1 MNSLMKYLMLICCLF
16 VCSGSMLAAEAVDLQ
31 EWQIRGRSETLLE
44 WQDVSGNSGSSI
56 DEGTTWRQELSLALQ
71 KKVENG
77 TIGLDLR
84 GRATN
89 NEQVDNRDAR
99 LMYLHGYLR
108 TEKLH
113 LELGDVAGSY
123 NPMVLSTSVK
133 GAKVAY
139 RTGSRDSGWD
149 FSLIGGIQKPSWEQ
163 AYDSSADESVDRY
176 VTGVDATW
184 KHAPAQSIGASV
196 SYVKDDSA
204 TVRSGDTLTTN
215 PTEAKTAGV
224 EWNWRFNRYLSL
236 RGESAFTRSD
246 EDTTDNNGADDAG
259 AIRIKLYTKPIPRA
273 LRVNFLY
280 ERLEPEFKPII
291 ASASADRERF
301 ENDTEWMINR
311 ELKVRLTLK
320 HSHDNL
326 DGQLSDTLTTR
337 DAVLY
342 FTYRPNWMKRGDLGL
357 RMQGKRSTGRGS
369 DQNMQIFEAD
379 FTNRPKSGWRYGAGV
394 IYTLIDDNAASA
406 EDQKIST
413 LRGTL
418 GWKKRLTDDHMV
430 RVTVRLDGNYI
441 DKNSGD
447 QTALG
452 GRLDLGYDAGNLWSM
467 DLFASTKNNGNDAT
481 ADTQYINYQF
491 RTDYHPGSDRSKS
504 IRFSAERRE
513 YESDD
518 STTDQDY
525 QEHLVKLSYL
535 FTF

>member
-16 VCSGSMLAAEAVDLQ
+16 VCSGSMLAAEAVDIQ

-418 GWKKRLTDDHMV
+418 GWKKRLTEDHMV